1 MQMLPIF
8 LLTQQWLRQHFSIIW
23 RFPIFFWSQQ
33 KKKGAHFQCNC
44 QCHGWLIIDWI
55 PGLIFFSFLRWLLQA
70 FHILCYFMNLF
81 FLDLSLNK
89 RARLKS
95 YHVLQ
100 PRCLPQERA
109 TSLRWHW
116 DYLEA
121 ITMAVYLLRLFY
133 FLFLS

>member
-1 MQMLPIF
+1 M
-8 LLTQQWLRQHFSIIW
+8 
-23 RFPIFFWSQQ
+23 
-33 KKKGAHFQCNC
+33 GAHFQCNC
-44 QCHGWLIIDWI
+44 QCHGWMIIDWI
-55 PGLIFFSFLRWLLQA
+55 PGLIFFSFLRWLFQA
-70 FHILCYFMNLF
+70 FYILCYFMNLF

-89 RARLKS
+89 RARPKS

-121 ITMAVYLLRLFY
+121 IKMAVYLLRLFY
-133 FLFLS
+133 FLFFIFKLVGYYWSKFDLKIKIFFFSNNNN